1 MEQTKLQAKGF
12 KNMFTPVL
20 TQITTL
26 VQYYTE
32 VRFRCFL
39 RMRV

>member
-1 MEQTKLQAKGF
+1 MEQKKLQATGF
-12 KNMFTPVL
+12 KNMFNPVL

-26 VQYYTE
+26 VQYYKE
-32 VRFRCFL
+32 ARFRCFL